1 MKKFLLFSF
10 TFLFSIP
17 VTQANFPDVPEN
29 HPNFEAITYLQS
41 QTIIEGN
48 PDGTFKPENTLN
60 RAELTKIAILSAN
73 IPLQPAADCFPD
85 VKSSDWFSTYVC
97 TALQN
102 QIIQG
107 YPDGTFKPANP
118 VNRAEALKIIAEA
131 QSINTSQSNQTTA
144 QTNFT
149 DYAPNQWY
157 SPYINYFS
165 NQNYLPFP
173 LKLQADKKLTR
184 REFSEIYFRLLS
196 TNQQTFQSE
205 FPDTTHKLKGNPDEI
220 LQMLDLI
227 NQERTSRGLVPV
239 VFSNELTYMAELHSQ
254 DMIDRNFFSHENPDG
269 ENIDTRRKDLN
280 IQTFVGENISKNIS
294 VSNSHQSLMQ
304 SPPHKANILNPD
316 WNRLGLGIL
325 KSSNGSYLISQE
337 FSLFE
342 VNTEKLINQ
351 IVSESNT
358 TLQENSTLMSAAQKW
373 AGIMATNQQTST
385 QINGQSLNDLDELQS
400 LSIGAATGSA
410 SVSGDLEALVK
421 GQLEF
426 IQQSNT
432 EFGYATAK
440 DQTGQIYFILIYI

>member
-1 MKKFLLFSF
+1 MKKLLLFLL
-10 TFLFSIP
+10 TFLLSVP

-29 HPNFEAITYLQS
+29 HPNFEATTYLQS
-41 QTIIEGN
+41 QTIIQGY

-131 QSINTSQSNQTTA
+131 QSIKTSQSNQTTA

-149 DYAPNQWY
+149 DYDPNQWY

-196 TNQQTFQSE
+196 SNQQIFQSE
-205 FPDTTHKLKGNPDEI
+205 FPNTTHKLKGNPDEI

-239 VFSNELTYMAELHSQ
+239 VFSNELTYMGELHSQ

-342 VNTEKLINQ
+342 VNTEKLINK
-351 IVSESNT
+351 IFIESNT
-358 TLQENSTLMSAAQKW
+358 TLQENNTLMSAAQKW

-385 QINGQSLNDLDELQS
+385 QINGQSINDLDELQS
-400 LSIGAATGSA
+400 LSIGASTGSS
-410 SVSGDLEALVK
+410 SVSEDLEILVK
-421 GQLEF
+421 SQLSFLQE
-426 IQQSNT
+426 SNT
-432 EFGYATAK
+432 EIGYATAK
-440 DQTGQIYFILIYI
+440 DQTGQIYFVLIYM